1 MTDTVYLLGP
11 VSARAA
17 GRQGGRSVST
27 ATASDA
33 EIQLFVSTTA
43 AFLDREMPIERIR
56 DLQANDRGFD
66 RGWWQRGAELGW
78 TSPLV
83 PEELGGGSVTGDPVA
98 DAARI
103 ADQFGRTVAPG
114 PLISIS
120 AVVTAL
126 ADASN
131 SADHEDLLAS
141 LVEGSTIAVWAVDE
155 PGQPFGAPP
164 ATTAT
169 RTTSGYRITGVK
181 DRVEAARH
189 SDAFLIN
196 AACDGS
202 LRQFVVESGAP
213 GVSIERMPTVDF
225 VKDYGLVRFDN
236 VEVASHYVVGGPN
249 EAERLMARQTLV
261 AQVLQCAEMVGA
273 LDSVFAMTMAWA
285 RDRHSFGRPLAS
297 YQALKHR
304 FADLKTQLEACRAIA
319 ARAARDVGAKA
330 ETAALTVS
338 AAKAYIGEHSVAIV
352 QDCIQLH
359 GGIGVTWEH
368 DLHLFLRRI
377 EVNRALLGTTE
388 EHQENV
394 FALSEK
400 LSKTK

>member
-1 MTDTVYLLGP
+1 M
-11 VSARAA
+11 
-17 GRQGGRSVST
+17 ST
-27 ATASDA
+27 ATAGDA
-33 EIQLFVSTTA
+33 EIQLFVSTTR
-43 AFLDREMPIERIR
+43 AFLDREMSIEHIR
-56 DLQANDRGFD
+56 ELHTNDRGLD
-66 RGWWQRGAELGW
+66 KAWWQRGAELGW
-78 TSPLV
+78 TSLLV
-83 PEELGGGSVTGDPVA
+83 PEELGGGCVTGDQVA

-103 ADQFGRTVAPG
+103 ADQFGRSVAPG
-114 PLISIS
+114 PLIPTS
-120 AVVTAL
+120 AVATAL
-126 ADASN
+126 TEASN
-131 SADHEDLLAS
+131 SADHRQLLAP
-141 LVEGSTIAVWAVDE
+141 LVEGSAIAAWATDE

-169 RTTSGYRITGVK
+169 RSTSGYCINGIK

-189 SDAFLIN
+189 SDVFLVT
-196 AACDGS
+196 AECDGN
-202 LRQFVVESGAP
+202 LRQFVVASGAP
-213 GVSIERMPTVDF
+213 GVSIEPIPTVDF
-225 VKDYGLVRFDN
+225 VKNYGRVRFDN
-236 VEVASHYVVGGPN
+236 VEVVAESVVGGPD
-249 EAERLMARQTLV
+249 ETAQLIARQTLV

-273 LDSVFAMTMAWA
+273 LDSVFTMTVAWA

-319 ARAARDVGAKA
+319 ALATRHVSARAVD
-330 ETAALTVS
+330 AALTVS

-377 EVNRALLGTTE
+377 EVNRAMFGTTE

-400 LSKTK
+400 SGKTR